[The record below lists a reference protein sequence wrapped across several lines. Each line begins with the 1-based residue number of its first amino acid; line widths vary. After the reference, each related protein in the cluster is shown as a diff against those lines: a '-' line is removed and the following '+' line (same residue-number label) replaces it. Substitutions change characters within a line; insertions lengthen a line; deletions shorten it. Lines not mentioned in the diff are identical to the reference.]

1 MLRIQSKK
9 IFALIR
15 TTFKKTI
22 FTGFEDPALLFP
34 VKNRVL
40 EICSNIFL
48 TLICFNTIVLNVFIL
63 CIEINLGRSDSVNEV
78 YCSYILL
85 GKIFANT
92 ILFNKALPKI
102 LNIEEPVRVGIL
114 GHV

>member
-1 MLRIQSKK
+1 M
-9 IFALIR
+9 
-15 TTFKKTI
+15 
-22 FTGFEDPALLFP
+22 
-34 VKNRVL
+34 
-40 EICSNIFL
+40 
-48 TLICFNTIVLNVFIL
+48 LNVFIL

-78 YCSYILL
+78 YCNYILL